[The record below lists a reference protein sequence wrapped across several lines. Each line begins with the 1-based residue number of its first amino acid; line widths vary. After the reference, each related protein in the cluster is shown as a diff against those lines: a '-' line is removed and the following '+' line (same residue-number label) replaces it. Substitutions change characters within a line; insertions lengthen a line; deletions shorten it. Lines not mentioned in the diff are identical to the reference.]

1 MATNKVGLTKL
12 NLKKNTNIIPIE
24 WNDQK
29 IEVREYLPIQE
40 KLDLI
45 GRIVNLSLDDN
56 NFANPMRID
65 IFTTL
70 EIMYAYTNINF
81 TDKQKEDFLGLYD
94 LLVSSGLYDKVLEVV
109 KGEEYKG
116 DYWYITDSV
125 DRVVEEVYKY
135 KDSLLG
141 ILQAVS
147 EDYKNLDLDAT
158 QIEEKL
164 ANKEN
169 LELLH
174 DVMEKLG

>member
-12 NLKKNTNIIPIE
+12 NLKKNTNIIPVE
-24 WNDQK
+24 WNNQI
-29 IEVREYLPIQE
+29 IEVKEYLPIQE

-70 EIMYAYTNINF
+70 ELMYAYTNINF

-94 LLVSSGLYDKVLEVV
+94 LLVSSGLYRRVIQEF
-109 KGEEYKG
+109 GN
-116 DYWYITDSV
+116 DYNYITEFV
-125 DRVVEEVYKY
+125 QAVINEVYKY
-135 KDSLLG
+135 KDSVLG

-147 EDYKNLDLDAT
+147 EDYKNVNLDAT
-158 QIEEKL
+158 EIEEKL
-164 ANKEN
+164 ANKDN
-169 LELLH
+169 LTLLKN
-174 DVMEKLG
+174 VMDKMG